1 MTSPAD
7 PKREAYGK
15 TNRGGETTFGWS
27 LTSTALQ
34 DAVRLVVPLKGVLPI
49 IFVPG
54 IMGSN
59 LKAKVEG
66 GRGQPVWRLDKG
78 LGGKPI
84 SVVTQWISKSAGIR
98 QSVLH
103 PKRVE
108 VDSGGALPKRLVGD
122 IEHFEQYRERGWG
135 EVGQASYEEFLVWL
149 EEKLN
154 SEQAMAAAVYWKDFK
169 IPGAVGAAPTG
180 PVQEGYKA
188 PELPSGISMEMP
200 CLPGGAEKGGVIPIT
215 TDDLLRRS
223 KFRMPVYAFGYN
235 WLESNEIA
243 AKELQ
248 ERIDSVIAENNAG
261 SAVCKQVVLVTHS
274 MGGLV
279 ARACQSLPG
288 MERKVAGIVHGVMP
302 ALGAAV
308 AYRRCKVGMRDE
320 DVGAGFAIGNDGKKV
335 TAVFAQAPGAL
346 QLLPNSSYRRQ
357 WLSVEEA
364 GGKSLNVQP
373 VNSPYDDIYL
383 RRDRWWGLV
392 REEWLRPEGGVP
404 LGWEQYVTNIEAAK
418 SFHERLINSYHKN
431 TYVYYGGGSGN
442 PSFETVKW
450 VVRDS
455 TNAYMDPSKNRP
467 STTAVGRLGF
477 SEVSDQGVGP
487 IYIRE
492 VLTAEQSQG
501 AYPRQPLIYWRIECA
516 MQDGAGDGTV
526 PLSSGRAPMGLGG
539 DCIRQQF
546 RLGGF
551 AHEESY
557 RNRDAQYVTLYALM
571 KIAGEAEVL

>member
-1 MTSPAD
+1 MTAPVD
-7 PKREAYGK
+7 PKREAHGK
-15 TNRGGETTFGWS
+15 TSRDGETTFGWN
-27 LTSTALQ
+27 LTSTALR
-34 DAVRLVVPLKGVLPI
+34 DAVRLVVPQKNVLPV

-59 LKAKVEG
+59 LKERING
-66 GRGQPVWRLDKG
+66 GKGRPVWRLDKG
-78 LGGKPI
+78 LGEKPI
-84 SVVTQWISKSAGIR
+84 SVVTQWMRKSAGIR

-103 PKRVE
+103 PQRVE
-108 VDSGGALPKRLVGD
+108 VDRGGAIPRRLAGD
-122 IEHFEQYRERGWG
+122 IGSFEQYRERGWG

-149 EEKLN
+149 EDKLN
-154 SEQAMAAAVYWKDFK
+154 REQAMTAAVYWRDFK
-169 IPGAVGAAPTG
+169 IPGAIEAAPTA
-180 PVQEGYKA
+180 PVLMGYKA
-188 PELPSGISMEMP
+188 PQLPSGVAMEMP
-200 CLPGGAEKGGVIPIT
+200 SLPRGAEKGVVVPIT

-235 WLESNEIA
+235 WLETNEMA
-243 AKELQ
+243 ARELRR
-248 ERIDSVIAENNAG
+248 RIDSVIAENNAG
-261 SAVCKQVVLVTHS
+261 GAVCKQVVLITHS

-335 TAVFAQAPGAL
+335 TAVFSQAPGAL
-346 QLLPNSSYRRQ
+346 QLLPNSSYKRQ

-364 GGKSLNVQP
+364 GGRALNVQP
-373 VNSPYDDIYL
+373 VNNPYDDIYL

-404 LGWEQYVTNIEAAK
+404 LSWEQYATNIGAAK
-418 SFHERLINSYHKN
+418 LFHQRLINSYHRN
-431 TYVYYGGGSGN
+431 TYVYYGGGSDK
-442 PSFETVKW
+442 PSFEAVKW
-450 VVRDS
+450 VVRDD
-455 TNAYMDPSKNRP
+455 TNAYLDPSKDRP
-467 STTAVGRLGF
+467 DTTTVGRLGF
-477 SEVSDQGVGP
+477 GDVSDQGVGP

-492 VLTAEQSQG
+492 VLTAEQRQG
-501 AYPRQPLIYWRIECA
+501 AYPRQPLSYWRIECA

-526 PLSSGRAPMGLGG
+526 PLSSGRAPMELGA

-546 RLGGF
+546 RLSGF